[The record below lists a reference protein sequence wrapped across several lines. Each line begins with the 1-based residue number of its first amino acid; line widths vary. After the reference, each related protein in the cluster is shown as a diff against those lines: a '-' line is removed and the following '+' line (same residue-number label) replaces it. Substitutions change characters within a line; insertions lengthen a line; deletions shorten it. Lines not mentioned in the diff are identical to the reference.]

1 MIWKR
6 KLTSRFESAL
16 GYAAQLHNWQLRKG
30 TNIPYVAHLLAV
42 TAIVLE
48 NGGDEEMAIA
58 ALLHDA
64 VEDQGGVKTLEE
76 IRRRYG
82 ERVAKLVESCTD
94 SMTTPKPPWQARK
107 QAYLDHLRQA
117 PADARLISLA
127 DKLHNARS
135 ILFDLRQNGD
145 AVWKRFN
152 GGKSGSLWYYHSL
165 VQVFKELEHSALV
178 DEFERVVN
186 EIHALA

>member
-6 KLTSRFESAL
+6 KLSSHFQSAL
-16 GYAAQLHNWQLRKG
+16 VYAAQLHNWQLRKG
-30 TNIPYVAHLLAV
+30 TNIPYIAHLLAV

-64 VEDQGGVKTLEE
+64 VEDQGGRKTLDE

-82 ERVAKLVESCTD
+82 DRVAKLVEGCTD
-94 SMTTPKPPWQARK
+94 SITYPKPPWQARK
-107 QAYLDHLRQA
+107 QAYLEHLRQA
-117 PADARLISLA
+117 PADVRLISLA

-135 ILFDLRQNGD
+135 ILFDLRQDGD
-145 AVWKRFN
+145 AIWERFN
-152 GGKSGSLWYYHSL
+152 GGKSGSLWYYRSL
-165 VQVFKELEHSALV
+165 LDVFKELEPGALV

-186 EIHALA
+186 EIHTLA